1 MRRIVFPTPFDLV
14 EIAVA
19 PIDLSKGKRQGER
32 SAALS
37 IVRELTADETAD
49 IAHNCDGAPILVT
62 QGELVGKLLSVSHSE
77 GLVAVAL
84 SDSAVG
90 IDLQYPSPKL
100 RRVESRFVGD
110 GERQLFSETEKSL
123 NVSRDTMLLI
133 AWTIKEAVYK
143 LFSKR
148 GVPLTEIVIE
158 RFAKCAGLSGEAIV
172 AEVAVGDE
180 RSKCC
185 SVELPGGAMLTMALK
200 L

>member
-1 MRRIVFPTPFDLV
+1 MRIVLPHPFESV
-14 EIAVA
+14 ETAVA
-19 PIDLSKGKRQGER
+19 SVDPTVEKRRGER
-32 SAALS
+32 LAALS
-37 IVRELTADETAD
+37 IVVELTSDMTAN
-49 IAHNCDGAPILVT
+49 IAHNQDGAPILET
-62 QGELVGKLLSVSHSE
+62 RGGADGRFISVSHSE
-77 GLVAVAL
+77 GTVTVAL

-123 NVSRDTMLLI
+123 NVSRDAMLLI

-148 GVPLTEIVIE
+148 GLPLTGIVIE

-185 SVELPGGAMLTMALK
+185 SVEFPGGAMLTVALK